1 MNLFTKWI
9 IENLDKVS
17 LRLVGDVR
25 TFFHRFFDDNVVL
38 HAIQGHTTGW
48 QPDNGMSDRACQY
61 LMQHKDELNKF
72 SPELVDGLNKAIQPV
87 QTVETEKPSVTK
99 DEGGQK

>member
-38 HAIQGHTTGW
+38 HAIQSHTSGW
-48 QPDNGMSDRACQY
+48 QPDNGMSERACQY
-61 LMQHKDELNKF
+61 LIAHKDELNNF
-72 SPELVDGLNKAIQPV
+72 NSDLANGLTKAIQP
-87 QTVETEKPSVTK
+87 QPVEAPKASDVKE
-99 DEGGQK
+99 EGGNK